1 MALETGTFSA
11 DELIHCYSPPNLLSV
26 MPGNRVMLRSGGP
39 EMIVMDNRPDNHA
52 LCMWEGDGK
61 LHTAE
66 FDLRCLTC
74 YGAK

>member
-1 MALETGTFSA
+1 METGTFRA
-11 DELIHCYSPPNLLSV
+11 DDLILCYSPPNLLSV

-39 EMIVMDNRPDNHA
+39 EMIVMENLPDNHA
-52 LCMWEGDGK
+52 LCMWDDGGI
-61 LHTAE
+61 LRRME